1 MSSAIGTIIGIF
13 LLVISGIFASLSFIV
28 LRKHKTPF
36 DPHKPTIRIVRD
48 GPFRLSRNPL
58 YLSMVMLLGGIALL
72 LHSVYL
78 MALTL
83 VLTIVLNRG
92 VIEPEE
98 RYLEKK
104 FGENTY
110 GIRMMFGNGYRGG

>member
-1 MSSAIGTIIGIF
+1 
-13 LLVISGIFASLSFIV
+13 
-28 LRKHKTPF
+28 
-36 DPHKPTIRIVRD
+36 
-48 GPFRLSRNPL
+48 
-58 YLSMVMLLGGIALL
+58 MVMILGGIALL

-78 MALTL
+78 MALKL